1 MSLKYRLLIYINS
14 LLLIAIL
21 IGLAAI
27 ITSTQKNVRQ
37 EILSTQS
44 LAIFAIENGIKK
56 NPEIYLFQEQGETFG
71 LSNLNALRHLNIQ
84 FYDQENQLRDQTSS
98 YLSKTNL
105 QTNARHII

>member
-14 LLLIAIL
+14 LLLIAVL

-56 NPEIYLFQEQGETFG
+56 K
-71 LSNLNALRHLNIQ
+71 SRNLPFSGAG
-84 FYDQENQLRDQTSS
+84 
-98 YLSKTNL
+98 
-105 QTNARHII
+105 

>member
-14 LLLIAIL
+14 LLLIAVL

-27 ITSTQKNVRQ
+27 ITSAQKNVRQ

-71 LSNLNALRHLNIQ
+71 LSNLNELRHLNIQ
-84 FYDQENQLRDQTSS
+84 FYDQENQLRDQTS
-98 YLSKTNL
+98 
-105 QTNARHII
+105 